1 MPSPP
6 PSPTPSAPAAVL
18 PVAPAPP
25 ASPPAIVETPLQG
38 LVAPAVTLAPQSI
51 SGDVVLAGLVTAA
64 SLLLLLSADRL
75 VGWNRRSPR
84 L

>member
-1 MPSPP
+1 
-6 PSPTPSAPAAVL
+6 VL
-18 PVAPAPP
+18 PIAPAPP
-25 ASPPAIVETPLQG
+25 ASPPAIAETPLQG
-38 LVAPAVTLAPQSI
+38 LVAPTVTLAPQSI
-51 SGDVVLAGLVTAA
+51 SGDVVLAGLVAAA